1 MQKFKTTNITTLAC
15 HCFAYKMCL
24 IFSVVKQTG
33 ASNRDSV
40 QSTSSN
46 QLHPAQIHKPPP
58 RINQQHNQ
66 PTQYNN
72 QGQQPTQYIS
82 QGQQPTQYSSQ
93 EQQPTQYSSQG
104 QQPTQYSNQ
113 GQQPTPYSNQGQQ
126 RVDQPFGNQGRP
138 KSGGTYQNKHNVS
151 RYGPL

>member
-72 QGQQPTQYIS
+72 QGQQ
-82 QGQQPTQYSSQ
+82 
-93 EQQPTQYSSQG
+93 
-104 QQPTQYSNQ
+104 
-113 GQQPTPYSNQGQQ
+113 